1 LKKEII
7 MHHTKRQNI
16 ERPILTDTKG
26 LRELLGSGLAT
37 ARRIGEE
44 AGAKIRIGKRVLWR
58 VDLIEEYLDTLAV

>member
-1 LKKEII
+1 
-7 MHHTKRQNI
+7 M
-16 ERPILTDTKG
+16 
-26 LRELLGSGLAT
+26 LGSGLAT